1 MIWPFYLCFLF
12 RLKTR
17 KQRNTW
23 HISIFISIL
32 ISGEIERSGVVTN
45 KNQDVLIII
54 SCSCWPFYC
63 FVFLIYFRLH
73 RMMWGWMQM
82 RNLHP
87 RRKRIKKRL
96 RKKWRSLSY
105 IPSVHEQLFFKLAQT
120 FIHFTAG
127 VFQCLTF
134 TIILRSFYV
143 FILFFLL
150 DQRQEKK
157 EAQPVHA
164 WCKGNIQTCNM
175 YKPFSSILVYTTQPK
190 LSPTFS

>member
-23 HISIFISIL
+23 HISVFISIL
-32 ISGEIERSGVVTN
+32 ISREIERSGVVTN
-45 KNQDVLIII
+45 KNQDVMIII

-134 TIILRSFYV
+134 TIILTSFYV
-143 FILFFLL
+143 FILFFSF
-150 DQRQEKK
+150 RPTSRKRR
-157 EAQPVHA
+157 
-164 WCKGNIQTCNM
+164 G
-175 YKPFSSILVYTTQPK
+175 TTRSC
-190 LSPTFS
+190 LM